1 MLSLAWRNLWRQRRR
16 SLTTAAAVA
25 LVVLISILFY
35 SMGGALTNS
44 FYQDVT
50 QRAGHLQV
58 HVAGYRDL
66 VDLRDR
72 LLRPANA
79 LQTAIA
85 KAAPGAVVFGVL
97 QVPALVG
104 STSRSRGTAVLGEDW
119 PSALGAGGSGRTL
132 VAGSFVPPGDRSDI
146 VLGAALADALHVG
159 IGDDVSVYA
168 PGTEGI
174 GAALYRVRGLVH
186 LDDPTSEAGTAYLS
200 LAAAQELA
208 APDAVGRFELHFP
221 SLHDMRSESVVN
233 ATADRLGQALGPGY
247 AVETWRELDPTLLG
261 LVKVMN
267 PILYGMSLIF
277 YVLAGLL
284 VLNTVYLSLIER
296 VREFGLIIALGAE
309 GRQVLLMILS
319 ESVLLCL
326 TGAAVG
332 LAAGLG
338 AVAALAPGFTLPG
351 FEGLYAALGI
361 SPVLYPSVSAGQV
374 TFALIFALVTAIAAA
389 LWPALLAT
397 RIEPVEA
404 MRHTA

>member
-1 MLSLAWRNLWRQRRR
+1 MLNLAWRNIWRQRRR
-16 SLTTAAAVA
+16 SVTTAAAVA

-66 VDLRDR
+66 VDVRDR
-72 LLRPANA
+72 LMRPAGA
-79 LQTAIA
+79 LQSTIERS
-85 KAAPGAVVFGVL
+85 APGGVVFGVL
-97 QVPALVG
+97 QIPALMG
-104 STSRSRGTAVLGEDW
+104 SEARSRGIAVLGENR
-119 PSALGAGGSGRTL
+119 PATLGRGGSGRTL
-132 VAGSFVPPGDRSDI
+132 SAGHLPAPGDLTD
-146 VLGAALADALHVG
+146 VALGTGLADALHVG
-159 IGDDVSVYA
+159 IGDEVSLYA
-168 PGTEGI
+168 PATEGT
-174 GAALYRVRGLVH
+174 GAGLYRVVGLVH
-186 LDDPTSEAGTAYLS
+186 LDDPTSEASTAYLS

-208 APDAVGRFELHFP
+208 APDAVERFEVHYP
-221 SLHDMRSESVVN
+221 SLHDMRSEDVVGK
-233 ATADRLGQALGPGY
+233 AADRLRAALGPAY
-247 AVETWRELDPTLLG
+247 AVETWRQLDPTLLG
-261 LVKVMN
+261 LVKMMN
-267 PILYGMSLIF
+267 PILYGMSLFF

-284 VLNTVYLSLIER
+284 VMNTVYLSLIER
-296 VREFGLIIALGAE
+296 VREFGLVIALGAE
-309 GRQVLLMILS
+309 GRQVVRMILS
-319 ESVLLCL
+319 ESILLCL

-351 FEGLYAALGI
+351 FEGLYQALGI
-361 SPVLYPSVSAGQV
+361 SPVLYPSVTAGQV
-374 TFALIFALVTAIAAA
+374 TFALLFAVATAIVAA

>member
-1 MLSLAWRNLWRQRRR
+1 VLSLAWRNLWRQRRR

-58 HVAGYRDL
+58 HVTGYRDL

-72 LLRPANA
+72 LLWPADT
-79 LQTAIA
+79 LQATIA
-85 KAAPGAVVFGVL
+85 RAAPGAVVFGVL

-104 STSRSRGTAVLGEDW
+104 SPSRSRGAAVLGEDR
-119 PSALGAGGSGRTL
+119 PPALGEGGSGRTL
-132 VAGSFVPPGDRSDI
+132 VAGSLVPPGDQRDI
-146 VLGAALADALHVG
+146 VLGAALANALHVG
-159 IGDDVSVYA
+159 VGDEVSVYA

-174 GAALYRVRGLVH
+174 GAALYTVRGLVH
-186 LDDPTSEAGTAYLS
+186 LDDPTAEAAAAYLS

-221 SLHDMRSESVVN
+221 SLHDMRSDGAVA
-233 ATADRLGQALGPGY
+233 ATKDRLEQALGPGY
-247 AVETWRELDPTLLG
+247 AVETWRQIDPTLLG
-261 LVKVMN
+261 LVKAMD

-296 VREFGLIIALGAE
+296 VREFGLVIALGAE
-309 GRQVLLMILS
+309 GRQVVLMILT

-332 LAAGLG
+332 LAAGLA
-338 AVAALAPGFTLPG
+338 AVAALAPGFSLPG

-361 SPVLYPSVSAGQV
+361 SPILYPSVSPGQV
-374 TFALIFALVTAIAAA
+374 TFALIFALVTAVAAA

>member
-1 MLSLAWRNLWRQRRR
+1 MLNLAWRNIWRQRRR
-16 SLTTAAAVA
+16 SVTTAAAVA

-66 VDLRDR
+66 VDVRDR
-72 LLRPANA
+72 LMRPAGA
-79 LQTAIA
+79 LQAAIERD
-85 KAAPGAVVFGVL
+85 APGAVVFGVL
-97 QVPALVG
+97 QVPALMG
-104 STSRSRGTAVLGEDW
+104 SEARSRGIAVLGEDR
-119 PSALGAGGSGRTL
+119 PAALGQSGSGRTL
-132 VAGSFVPPGDRSDI
+132 TAGRLPAPGDLTG
-146 VLGAALADALHVG
+146 VALGAALAEALHVG
-159 IGDDVSVYA
+159 VGDEVSLYA
-168 PGTEGI
+168 PGTEGT
-174 GAALYRVRGLVH
+174 GAGLYRVVGLVH
-186 LDDPTSEAGTAYLS
+186 LDDPSTEASTAYLS

-208 APDAVGRFELHFP
+208 APDAVERFEIHYP
-221 SLHDMRSESVVN
+221 SLHDLRSEDLVFT
-233 ATADRLGQALGPGY
+233 TADRLRQALGSSY
-247 AVETWRELDPTLLG
+247 AVETWRQLDPTLLG
-261 LVKVMN
+261 LVKAMN
-267 PILYGMSLIF
+267 PILYGMSLFF

-284 VLNTVYLSLIER
+284 VMNTVYLSLIER
-296 VREFGLIIALGAE
+296 VREFGLVIALGAE
-309 GRQVLLMILS
+309 GRQVVRMILS
-319 ESVLLCL
+319 ESILLCL

-351 FEGLYAALGI
+351 FEGLYQALGI
-361 SPVLYPSVSAGQV
+361 SPVLYPSVTGGQV
-374 TFALIFALVTAIAAA
+374 AFALVFAVATAVLAA

>member
-50 QRAGHLQV
+50 RRAGHIQV

-72 LLRPANA
+72 LLRPADA
-79 LQTAIA
+79 LERTILE
-85 KAAPGAVVFGVL
+85 AAPNAVVFGVL
-97 QVPALVG
+97 QVPALIG
-104 STSRSRGTAVLGEDW
+104 GPSRSRGVAVLGEDR
-119 PSALGAGGSGRTL
+119 PPALGESGSGRTL
-132 VAGSFVPPGDRSDI
+132 VAGTLLQPGDPRGI
-146 VLGAALADALHVG
+146 VLGAALADALQVG
-159 IGDDVSVYA
+159 VGDEVSVYA
-168 PGTEGI
+168 PVTEGT
-174 GAALYRVRGLVH
+174 GASLYTVRGLVH
-186 LDDPTSEAGTAYLS
+186 LDDPTAEAATAYLS
-200 LAAAQELA
+200 LAASQELA
-208 APDAVGRFELHFP
+208 APDAVERFEVHFP
-221 SLHDMRSESVVN
+221 FLHDMRSEGVV
-233 ATADRLGQALGPGY
+233 AASADRLARALGPGY

-261 LVKVMN
+261 LVKAMN

-296 VREFGLIIALGAE
+296 VREFGLVIALGAA
-309 GRQVLLMILS
+309 GRQVVLMILT

-338 AVAALAPGFTLPG
+338 AVAALAPGFSLPG

-374 TFALIFALVTAIAAA
+374 TFALIFALLTAIAAA

>member
-50 QRAGHLQV
+50 QRAGHIQV

-72 LLRPANA
+72 LLRPADA
-79 LQTAIA
+79 LERTIVQAT
-85 KAAPGAVVFGVL
+85 PNAVVFGVL
-97 QVPALVG
+97 QVPALIG
-104 STSRSRGTAVLGEDW
+104 GPSRSRGVAVLGEDR
-119 PSALGAGGSGRTL
+119 PPALGEGGSGRTL
-132 VAGSFVPPGDRSDI
+132 VAGALLQPGDPRGI

-159 IGDDVSVYA
+159 VGDDVSVYA
-168 PGTEGI
+168 PATEGI
-174 GAALYRVRGLVH
+174 GASLYTVRGLVH
-186 LDDPTSEAGTAYLS
+186 LDDPTAEAATAYLS

-208 APDAVGRFELHFP
+208 APDAVERFEVHFP
-221 SLHDMRSESVVN
+221 SLHDMRSEGVV
-233 ATADRLGQALGPGY
+233 AASAARLVHALGPGY

-261 LVKVMN
+261 LVKAMN

-296 VREFGLIIALGAE
+296 VREFGLVVALGAA
-309 GRQVLLMILS
+309 GRQVVLMILT

-338 AVAALAPGFTLPG
+338 AVAALAPGFSLPG

-374 TFALIFALVTAIAAA
+374 TFALIFALITAIAAA

>member
-1 MLSLAWRNLWRQRRR
+1 MLSLAWRNIWRQRRR

-50 QRAGHLQV
+50 QRVGDLQV

-66 VDLRDR
+66 VDIRDR
-72 LLRPANA
+72 LMRPAGT
-79 LQTAIA
+79 L
-85 KAAPGAVVFGVL
+85 KATVERSAPAAVVFGVL
-97 QVPALVG
+97 DIPALMG
-104 STSRSRGTAVLGEDW
+104 SEARSRGIAVLGEDRPGTLGRTGRGW
-119 PSALGAGGSGRTL
+119 TLAAGRLPAPNDLTDVALG
-132 VAGSFVPPGDRSDI
+132 RS
-146 VLGAALADALHVG
+146 LADALHVG
-159 IGDDVSVYA
+159 IGDEVSLYA
-168 PGTEGI
+168 PATEGT
-174 GAALYRVRGLVH
+174 GAGLYRVTGLVH
-186 LDDPTSEAGTAYLS
+186 LDDPSREAGTAYLS

-208 APDAVGRFELHFP
+208 APDAVERFEIHFP
-221 SLHDMRSESVVN
+221 SLHDVRSQDVVTE
-233 ATADRLGQALGPGY
+233 AAGRLRTALGPAY
-247 AVETWRELDPTLLG
+247 SVESWRQLDPTLVG

-267 PILYGMSLIF
+267 PILYGMSLFF

-284 VLNTVYLSLIER
+284 VMNTVYLGLIER
-296 VREFGLIIALGAE
+296 VREFGLVIALGAE
-309 GRQVLLMILS
+309 GRQVVRMILA

-351 FEGLYAALGI
+351 FEGLYQALGI
-361 SPVLYPSVSAGQV
+361 SPVLYPSVTAGQV
-374 TFALIFALVTAIAAA
+374 AFALLFAVATAIVAA

>member
-1 MLSLAWRNLWRQRRR
+1 VLSLAWRNLWRQRRR
-16 SLTTAAAVA
+16 SFTTAAAVA

-58 HVAGYRDL
+58 HVKGYRDK

-72 LLRPANA
+72 LLRPADTLLA
-79 LQTAIA
+79 TVAQ
-85 KAAPGAVVFGVL
+85 AAPGGVVFGVL
-97 QVPALVG
+97 QVPALVASG
-104 STSRSRGTAVLGEDW
+104 SRSRGAAVLGEDR
-119 PSALGAGGSGRTL
+119 PPTLGESGSGRTL
-132 VAGSFVPPGDRSDI
+132 LAGSLVPPGDRSDI
-146 VLGAALADALHVG
+146 VLGAGLADALHVG
-159 IGDDVSVYA
+159 IGDEVSVYA

-174 GAALYRVRGLVH
+174 GAARYSVRGLVH
-186 LDDPTSEAGTAYLS
+186 LDDPTAEASTAYLS

-208 APDAVGRFELHFP
+208 APDAVGRFEVHFP
-221 SLHDMRSESVVN
+221 SLHDMRSEAVVS
-233 ATADRLGQALGPGY
+233 ATAHRLEQVLGAGY

-261 LVKVMN
+261 LVKMMN

-296 VREFGLIIALGAE
+296 VREFGLVIALGAE
-309 GRQVLLMILS
+309 GRQVVRMILT

-326 TGAAVG
+326 SGAAVG

-338 AVAALAPGFTLPG
+338 AVAALAPGFELPA

-361 SPVLYPSVSAGQV
+361 SPVLYPSVTVGQV
-374 TFALIFALVTAIAAA
+374 TFALVFALATAIAAA
-389 LWPALLAT
+389 LWPAMLAT

>member
-72 LLRPANA
+72 LLRPADA
-79 LQTAIA
+79 LQSTIA
-85 KAAPGAVVFGVL
+85 QAAPDAVAFGVL

-104 STSRSRGTAVLGEDW
+104 STSRSRGTAVLGEDR
-119 PSALGAGGSGRTL
+119 PSALGESGSGRTL
-132 VAGSFVPPGDRSDI
+132 VAGSLVPPGDLRDV
-146 VLGAALADALHVG
+146 VLGVALADALHVG
-159 IGDDVSVYA
+159 IGDEVSVYA

-186 LDDPTSEAGTAYLS
+186 LDDPTAEAGTAYLS

-221 SLHDMRSESVVN
+221 TLHDMRSESVVN
-233 ATADRLGQALGPGY
+233 AAADRLEQALGPEY
-247 AVETWRELDPTLLG
+247 TVETWRELDPTLLG

-296 VREFGLIIALGAE
+296 VREFGLVIALGAE

-361 SPVLYPSVSAGQV
+361 SPVLYPSVTVGQV